1 MFFNYTLRNIISRKS
16 SYVIV
21 LFIVFTVTLFVLIN
35 SLFDSTEKGLKQNY
49 TRSFTGDFY
58 IRPEADF
65 SLSLFGDET
74 PMTGELSSIPVLSD
88 HGKIC
93 EMLEEKIPGVRYVSQ
108 VSGTALVEF
117 ENVRYPVSIFGINGK
132 DYVDLMPSIK
142 IERGEAFNENE
153 RGIMLSEYH
162 AGLLG
167 CDVGDVVQFSV
178 ASGLSARIRAAR
190 VTAIYSYPIQN
201 SILNKMILCDYV
213 TVSSLMDL
221 GTGQTGEAIGSN
233 ESDLLDD
240 DFDMDS
246 LFSDSS
252 DSIGSVITEE
262 SSVEEIEQNNEC
274 LWNFIV
280 CRIPENKSVRSGVSE
295 LNSWFSQNGIKAEAK
310 TWRDGAG
317 SNAVYLFWMREI
329 FNVGVIV
336 VLLAGFIIIN
346 NTLIINVFNRT
357 KEIGTLR
364 AEGASRFYICG
375 QCMLETMIL
384 TFVAGVLGCICG
396 SVLSVVISGCNVS
409 ITNSFLVELFGT
421 STLYIG
427 TSLKVM
433 GQAMIFSLVLGI
445 LGWIYPVRVAL
456 SINPVQAMQGE

>member
-1 MFFNYTLRNIISRKS
+1 MLFHYTLRNIISRKS

-21 LFIVFTVTLFVLIN
+21 LFIVFTVTLLVLIN
-35 SLFDSTEKGLKQNY
+35 SLFDSTEKGLQQNY

-58 IRPEADF
+58 IRPETDF
-65 SLSLFGDET
+65 ALSLFGDET
-74 PMTGELSSIPVLSD
+74 PMTGSLSSIPVLED
-88 HGKIC
+88 HKKIC
-93 EMLEEKIPGVRYVSQ
+93 DGLEEKMPGVRYVSQ
-108 VSGTALVEF
+108 VSGTAMVEF
-117 ENVRYPVSIFGINGK
+117 ENVRYPVSVFGINGK
-132 DYVDLMPSIK
+132 DYAGLMPSIK
-142 IERGEAFNENE
+142 IEKGEAFGENE

-162 AGLLG
+162 AGILG

-190 VTAIYSYPIQN
+190 VTAIYSYPMQN
-201 SILNKMILCDYV
+201 SILNKMILTDYV
-213 TVSSLMDL
+213 TVSSLMGL
-221 GTGQTGEAIGSN
+221 GVEEISENIDSN

-252 DSIGSVITEE
+252 DSIGSVITED
-262 SSVEEIEQNNEC
+262 SSDQAIEKTDEK
-274 LWNFIV
+274 LWNFVV
-280 CRIPENKSVRSGVSE
+280 CTVPENQSARSAVSE
-295 LNSWFSQNGIKAEAK
+295 LNSWFSRNGIKAEAK
-310 TWRDGAG
+310 TWRDAAG

-329 FNVGVIV
+329 FNVGIIV

-346 NTLIINVFNRT
+346 NTLVINVFNRT

-384 TFVAGVLGCICG
+384 TFVAGVLGCLSG
-396 SVLSVVISGCNVS
+396 TVLSVLISECNVS
-409 ITNSFLVELFGT
+409 ISNNFLVELFGMK
-421 STLYIG
+421 TLYIEPN
-427 TSLKVM
+427 LKVM
-433 GQAMIFSLVLGI
+433 GQAMIFSVVLGI
-445 LGWIYPVRVAL
+445 LGWIYPVKVAL